1 MKLNKKIKALFI
13 QSGEVSKDLPEEIE
27 EWILNKYISSNGWDC
42 SGSAFAGID
51 TFVVWVDL
59 NSENTA
65 KEKFDFSDLDSI
77 SKLFEANNLKKNW
90 IFFDYSVTTHLS
102 IN

>member
-1 MKLNKKIKALFI
+1 MKINKKIKALFI

-42 SGSAFAGID
+42 SGSAFAGTD

-65 KEKFDFSDLDSI
+65 KEKFDFSDLDSV
-77 SKLFEANNLKKNW
+77 SKLFEVNNLKKNW

>member
-13 QSGEVSKDLPEEIE
+13 HSGKVSKDLPEEIE

-42 SGSAFAGID
+42 SGSTFAGTD

-65 KEKFDFSDLDSI
+65 KEKFDFSDLDSV
-77 SKLFEANNLKKNW
+77 SKLFEASNLKKTGYFL
-90 IFFDYSVTTHLS
+90 ITQ
-102 IN
+102 